1 MKNLL
6 TRIRQDEE
14 GASMVEYVVLLGLIT
29 AAAIAVIGSIG
40 ANATGV
46 FGAINALLAAIPGA

>member
-6 TRIRQDEE
+6 RRIRQDEE

-29 AAAIAVIGSIG
+29 AASIAVIGSIG
-40 ANATGV
+40 VNATGI
-46 FGAINALLAAIPGA
+46 FGAINVLLAAIPGA